1 MESNRLYISYFLNK
15 RGSKG
20 PHSVYMRITIAGKR
34 ESVHTGVSVHE
45 KSWDAEKA
53 KVKGSGDEA
62 FSQNNLLATLKA
74 KATEIYSSCLKKET
88 TVTSAMVKA
97 KLTTQDEGA
106 ETLMTLIRKHNEYVK
121 KKVGIELAKS
131 TLVKYETLRLKVQ
144 GYISSTYKKSDIIL
158 TDLNNAFLVGFELY
172 LKTDGGIKH
181 NTTIKYIQFL
191 KRVLNYGISIDWLKN
206 DPFRAFRCSFEVVNR
221 GYLTST
227 ELKTIQNK
235 VFTTPRLTQV
245 RDIFLFSCYTGLSYS
260 DVKKLTAKEIVTGVD
275 GELWIQTFRTKT
287 KTRVP
292 IPLLPQALSILSQ
305 YEQWRVD
312 NSKTVMLP
320 VVTNQKMNAYLKEIA
335 ALCDIEKNLTFHLAR
350 HTFATT
356 ITLSNGVPI
365 ETVSKLLGHTNIK
378 TTQIYSKVV
387 DTKISEDMLKL
398 KGKLGN
404 DVT

>member
-1 MESNRLYISYFLNK
+1 
-15 RGSKG
+15 
-20 PHSVYMRITIAGKR
+20 MRITIAGKR

-45 KSWDAEKA
+45 KSWDSEKSR
-53 KVKGSGDEA
+53 VRGNSDEA

-74 KATEIYSSCLKKET
+74 KATEIYSASLKKEKS
-88 TVTSAMVKA
+88 VTSAMVRA
-97 KLTTQDEGA
+97 QLTTQDEGA
-106 ETLMTLIRKHNEYVK
+106 ETLISLIRKHNEYVK
-121 KKVGIELAKS
+121 KKVGVELAKS
-131 TLVKYETLRLKVQ
+131 TLVKYETLRLKVE
-144 GYISSTYKKSDIIL
+144 GYVGNAYKKNDIL
-158 TDLNNAFLVGFELY
+158 LSDLNNAFLVGFELY

-206 DPFRAFRCSFEVVNR
+206 DPFRAFGCSFEVVNR
-221 GYLTST
+221 GYLSSA
-227 ELKTIQNK
+227 ELKAIEAK
-235 VFTTPRLTQV
+235 VFTTQRLTQV
-245 RDIFLFSCYTGLSYS
+245 RDIFMFSCYTGLAYA

-292 IPLLPQALSILSQ
+292 IPLLPQALDILSR
-305 YEQWRVD
+305 YDQWRID
-312 NSKTVMLP
+312 NSKAVMLP

-335 ALCDIEKNLTFHLAR
+335 ALCDIDKNLTFHLAR

-387 DTKISEDMLKL
+387 DTKISNDMLVL
-398 KGKLGN
+398 RGKLG
-404 DVT
+404 DG